1 MPAKKFHTNQNSQGD
16 YFYMNKQIYQ
26 TPEMEITRFEAED
39 IIRTSAYDYA
49 TDIMRAGND
58 LFYNPDNLYY

>member
-1 MPAKKFHTNQNSQGD
+1 
-16 YFYMNKQIYQ
+16 MNKQIYQ

-39 IIRTSAYDYA
+39 IIRTSGAQDYA

>member
-1 MPAKKFHTNQNSQGD
+1 
-16 YFYMNKQIYQ
+16 MNKQIYQ

>member
-1 MPAKKFHTNQNSQGD
+1 
-16 YFYMNKQIYQ
+16 MNKQIYQ

-39 IIRTSAYDYA
+39 IIRTSAYDYG